1 MESMLCSING
11 IQEKVLFYYCMFA
24 FIQPKNYIVI
34 IFYNMAKSCL
44 VFLRFKNTSFLK
56 KTKGSDTLSYS
67 TNNISNTAVTIRKT
81 RKFTVPV
88 IVSHQET
95 DRAIHLTLQ

>member
-1 MESMLCSING
+1 MILQAVMKPTPGNELFLITYIKKTATNTTVCESHS
-11 IQEKVLFYYCMFA
+11 
-24 FIQPKNYIVI
+24 
-34 IFYNMAKSCL
+34 
-44 VFLRFKNTSFLK
+44 KNTSFLK
-56 KTKGSDTLSYS
+56 KTNGSDTLSYN